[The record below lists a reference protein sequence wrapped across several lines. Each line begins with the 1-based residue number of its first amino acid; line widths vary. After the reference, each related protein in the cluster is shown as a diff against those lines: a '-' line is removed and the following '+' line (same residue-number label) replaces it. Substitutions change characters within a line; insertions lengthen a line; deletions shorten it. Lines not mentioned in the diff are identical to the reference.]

1 MKNPHRLLKT
11 FQILTGLA
19 AVVVV
24 ILGLALFGVIRL
36 PGSDNPRP
44 SSEEKQTVSKIKR
57 PKIAANA
64 TYQEYLRQGDEL
76 KYQGNFEEATAAYQK
91 ASELESREYAP
102 YEKIGDV
109 YFLQKNYESAL
120 KNFDFAAQLARQ
132 SSALQMKAVRSLIG
146 MRKILD
152 AKIRLEKILP
162 ESQATLYYQGLIAAF
177 LNDQEKAKDF
187 LSKSLAESS
196 DETLKTNAQKIL
208 TNFRDFELARD
219 GRIEFLQTMLAQSF
233 DQINEP
239 GLAIELAFDAL
250 KTQHDY
256 RDAWIVLG
264 HAFLAENKWADSEDA
279 LKKAIELDASHPA
292 AYFFRGIAK
301 LKLAKPNEAIRD
313 FEEALKFGFKP
324 QIQAKQY
331 LADAYF
337 DLKNFE
343 KAYSFYR
350 DIVSTDPS
358 DMERFVRPMALAIN
372 HVKKPLEALELARKA
387 YENHPDTAM
396 GHNLLGWAAFANDD
410 LPAAHQHLSEAISR
424 DPELA
429 AAHLNFGQLLQKEG
443 KNEEA
448 LREYQTAIDLAEK
461 SGNESIGNTAMT
473 RYNEIKT
480 GSGEQKT
487 GNSEMKNEP
496 QREIIPPSLSLE

>member
-1 MKNPHRLLKT
+1 MLKILK
-11 FQILTGLA
+11 ILTGIA
-19 AVVVV
+19 AIVVV
-24 ILGLALFGVIRL
+24 IFGLILFDVIRL
-36 PGSDNPRP
+36 PGEGQRAAG
-44 SSEEKQTVSKIKR
+44 EEKQTVSKIKR
-57 PKIAANA
+57 PKVAANA
-64 TYQEYLRQGDEL
+64 TYQEYLQQGDEL
-76 KYQGNFEEATAAYQK
+76 RYQGNFEEAIQAYQK

-120 KNFDFAAQLARQ
+120 KNFDFAAQLAPQ
-132 SSALQMKAVRSLIG
+132 SATLPIKSIRSIIG
-146 MRKILD
+146 MRKTLD
-152 AKIRLEKILP
+152 AKVRLEKIQG
-162 ESQATLYYQGLIAAF
+162 ESQAAFYYQGLIAAF
-177 LNDQEKAKDF
+177 LNDQDKAKDF
-187 LSKSLAESS
+187 LSKSLALGG
-196 DETLKTNAQKIL
+196 DETIKTNAQKIL
-208 TNFRDFELARD
+208 TNLRDFELARD

-233 DQINEP
+233 DQIGEP

-279 LKKAIELDASHPA
+279 LKKAIELDAGHPA
-292 AYFFRGIAK
+292 AYFYRGISK
-301 LKLAKPNEAIRD
+301 LKLQKANEAIKD
-313 FEEALKFGFKP
+313 FEEAIKFGFKP

-343 KAYSFYR
+343 KAYSLYK

-372 HVKKPLEALELARKA
+372 HVKKPLEALELAKKA

-410 LPAAHQHLSEAISR
+410 FPAAHQHLAEAIAR

-443 KNEEA
+443 KNDEA

-461 SGNESIGNTAMT
+461 SGNESIENTAT
-473 RYNEIKT
+473 ARYNEIKA
-480 GSGEQKT
+480 
-487 GNSEMKNEP
+487 GNSEPGNEP